1 MNSTGFAASA
11 PVPAP
16 VPAAAPALPRAE
28 RVRAFVRLGRPKF
41 LVQSMMVV
49 GLGVSMSVHDGHAF
63 RPGWFVLTLAF
74 AWCTHLMT
82 HYCNEYFDLDADR
95 ANAAPTGWTGGSRV
109 LVSGLL
115 RPMVSLSAAFVLL
128 FVSLGLIAVMPTTGT
143 RVMAAAIAA
152 LSWFYTAP
160 PLRLNYHAL
169 GEVACA
175 LVLYGLGPL
184 LACALQSGSVTG
196 ADVVYAGVVCA
207 LQFLRMSVMNLAD
220 IEGDRR
226 TGKHTLAVALDGPGL
241 VRLYIAGQ
249 VAVGAGMLVLAGT
262 GVVPAAGAIA
272 VLATAPVAAWV
283 SRRLLTGALRRP
295 EKANAVTFLASMHM
309 PVTACAITLSLLGS
323 ALNTGRGVPGGWL
336 AVYGVTLTAFL
347 VWLTGA
353 VRSNVLRRPA

>member
-1 MNSTGFAASA
+1 MNSTGLAA

-16 VPAAAPALPRAE
+16 VPATAAALPRAD

-49 GLGVSMSVHDGHAF
+49 GLGVSMSVHAGHAF
-63 RPGWFVLTLAF
+63 RPGWFVLTLLF

-95 ANAAPTGWTGGSRV
+95 ANGAPTGWTGGSRV

-128 FVSLGLIAVMPTTGT
+128 FVALGLIAVMPTTGT
-143 RVMAAAIAA
+143 RVMAAAITA

-160 PLRLNYHAL
+160 PLRLNYRAL

-175 LVLYGLGPL
+175 VVLYGLGPL
-184 LACALQSGSVTG
+184 LARSLQSDALTR
-196 ADVVYAGVVCA
+196 ADLVYAAVVCA

-226 TGKHTLAVALDGPGL
+226 TGKHTLAVALDGPAL
-241 VRLYIAGQ
+241 VRLYIGGQ
-249 VAVGAGMLVLAGT
+249 LAVGAGTVALWAT
-262 GVVPAAGAIA
+262 GVVPTAGAVA
-272 VLATAPVAAWV
+272 VLAVSPVAIWV
-283 SRRLLTGALRRP
+283 SRSLVTGALRVPGR
-295 EKANAVTFLASMHM
+295 ANAVTFWASMHM
-309 PVTACAITLSLLGS
+309 PLTACAITLSLLGS
-323 ALNTGRGVPGGWL
+323 ALGSDGGVPGGWL

-347 VWLTGA
+347 VWLAGA
-353 VRSNVLRRPA
+353 IRSNVFRRPA

>member
-1 MNSTGFAASA
+1 MNSSTGFA
-11 PVPAP
+11 AP
-16 VPAAAPALPRAE
+16 VPAAAPALPRAD

-63 RPGWFVLTLAF
+63 RPGWFVLTMLF

-95 ANAAPTGWTGGSRV
+95 ANASPTSWTGGSRV

-115 RPMVSLSAAFVLL
+115 RPVVSLSTAFVLL
-128 FVSLGLIAVMPTTGT
+128 FVSIVLIAVMPTTAT
-143 RVMAAAIAA
+143 RLMAAAIVT

-169 GEVACA
+169 GELACA

-184 LACALQSGSVTG
+184 LACTLQSGSVTR
-196 ADVVYAGVVCA
+196 ADLVYAGVVCA

-220 IEGDRR
+220 IEGDRQ
-226 TGKHTLAVALDGPGL
+226 TGKHTLAVNLGAPALI
-241 VRLYIAGQ
+241 RLFVGGQ
-249 VAVGAGMLVLAGT
+249 VVVLAGMPT
-262 GVVPAAGAIA
+262 LWALDVVPPAGAVA
-272 VLATAPVAAWV
+272 VVVTSPVAVWV
-283 SRRLLTGALRRP
+283 SHRLLTGALRVP
-295 EKANAVTFLASMHM
+295 AKANAVTFWASMHM
-309 PVTACAITLSLLGS
+309 PLTACAITLGLLAG
-323 ALNTGRGVPGGWL
+323 AMDTDRGVPGGWL
-336 AVYGVTLTAFL
+336 AVYGVTLASFL

-353 VRSNVLRRPA
+353 VRGNVLRRPA